1 MSTLFSPLTIKSI
14 TLKNRIIVSP
24 MCQYS
29 SVDGF
34 ADDWH
39 LVHLGGRAVGGVSLV
54 ISEATAVSPEG
65 RISPYDLGIWKDEHI
80 GKLAQITAFIKEQAC
95 VPGIQLAH
103 AGRKASTA
111 VPWKGRGKVA
121 EQEGGWVPVAPSA
134 VAFAD
139 HYPMPVELDVEG
151 IRKVITDFTVAA
163 QRAHRA
169 GFQVAEI
176 HAAHGYLLHQFL
188 SPLSNHRTDNYGGSF
203 ENRIRLLLE
212 VIEGVKT
219 VWPTDLPLLVRIS
232 ATDWAE
238 GGWDGDD
245 SVRLAAIL
253 KMAGVDLIDVSTG
266 GLVGHQQIPV
276 GPAYQLPFA
285 TRIKKETGILTST
298 VGLITD
304 AVQAETI
311 LINGEA
317 DAVMMARELLRS
329 PYFPLKAAA
338 ELGSDVIWP
347 VQYER
352 ASISTKR

>member
-14 TLKNRIIVSP
+14 TLKNRLIVSP

-39 LVHLGGRAVGGVSLV
+39 LVHLGSRAVGGVSMV
-54 ISEATAVSPEG
+54 ISEATAVAPEG

-80 GKLAQITAFIKEQAC
+80 GKLAQITAFIKSQAC

-111 VPWKGRGKVA
+111 VPWKGRGKVTEEA
-121 EQEGGWVPVAPSA
+121 GGWTPVAPSA
-134 VAFAD
+134 IAFAG
-139 HYPMPVELDVEG
+139 HYPTPVELDAEG
-151 IRKVITDFTVAA
+151 IRKVITDFTAAA
-163 QRAHRA
+163 QRAQRA

-188 SPLSNHRTDNYGGSF
+188 SPLSNQRMDNYGGSF

-212 VIEGVKT
+212 VIESIKT
-219 VWPTDLPLLVRIS
+219 VWPADLPLLVRIS

-238 GGWDGDD
+238 GGWNGDD

-253 KMAGVDLIDVSTG
+253 QTVGVDLIDVSTG
-266 GLVGHQQIPV
+266 GLVSHQQIPV

-285 TRIKKETGILTST
+285 ARIKKETGILTST

-311 LINGEA
+311 LANGDA
-317 DAVMMARELLRS
+317 DAVMMARELLRN

-338 ELGSDVIWP
+338 ELDDSIVWP

-352 ASISTKR
+352 AKS

>member
-1 MSTLFSPLTIKSI
+1 MSVLFSPLTIKGV
-14 TLKNRIIVSP
+14 TLKNRLIVSP

-39 LVHLGGRAVGGVSLV
+39 LVHLGSRAVGGVSLV

-80 GKLAQITAFIKEQAC
+80 EKLAQITAFIKGQRC

-111 VPWKGRGKVA
+111 VPWKGRGRVT
-121 EQEGGWVPVAPSA
+121 EEEGGWVPVAPSA
-134 VAFAD
+134 LAFAD
-139 HYPMPVELDVEG
+139 YYPMPVELDREG
-151 IRKVITDFTVAA
+151 IRKVIADFTEAA
-163 QRAHRA
+163 GRAFRA

-188 SPLSNHRTDNYGGSF
+188 SPLSNQREDDYGGPF
-203 ENRIRLLLE
+203 ENRIRLLLD
-212 VIEGVKT
+212 VVAGVKSA
-219 VWPTDLPLLVRIS
+219 WPADLPLFVRIS

-238 GGWDGDD
+238 DGWNADD
-245 SVRLAAIL
+245 SVRLATVL
-253 KMAGVDLIDVSTG
+253 KTAGVDLIDVSTG
-266 GLVGHQQIPV
+266 GLVSYQQIPV
-276 GPAYQLPFA
+276 APAYQLPFA
-285 TRIKKETGILTST
+285 ARIKKETGILTST

-304 AVQAETI
+304 AAQAEAI
-311 LINGEA
+311 LANGDA
-317 DAVMMARELLRS
+317 DAVMMAREFLRN
-329 PYFPLKAAA
+329 PYFPLRAAA
-338 ELGSDVIWP
+338 DLKADVAWP

-352 ASISTKR
+352 AKPQ

>member
-1 MSTLFSPLTIKSI
+1 MSVLFSPLTIKGV
-14 TLKNRIIVSP
+14 TLKNRLIVSP

-39 LVHLGGRAVGGVSLV
+39 LVHLGSRAVGGVSLV

-80 GKLAQITAFIKEQAC
+80 EKLAQITAFIKGQRC

-111 VPWKGRGKVA
+111 VPWRGRGRVT
-121 EQEGGWVPVAPSA
+121 EEEGGWVPVAPSA
-134 VAFAD
+134 LAFAD
-139 HYPMPVELDVEG
+139 YYPMPVELDREG
-151 IRKVITDFTVAA
+151 IRKVIADFTEAA
-163 QRAHRA
+163 GRAFRA

-188 SPLSNHRTDNYGGSF
+188 SPLSNQREDDYGGPF
-203 ENRIRLLLE
+203 ENRIRLLLD
-212 VIEGVKT
+212 VVAGVKSA
-219 VWPTDLPLLVRIS
+219 WPADLPLFVRIS

-238 GGWDGDD
+238 DGWNADD
-245 SVRLAAIL
+245 SVRLATVL
-253 KMAGVDLIDVSTG
+253 KTAGVDLIDVSTG
-266 GLVGHQQIPV
+266 GLVSYQQIPV
-276 GPAYQLPFA
+276 APAYQLPFA
-285 TRIKKETGILTST
+285 ARIKKETGILTST

-304 AVQAETI
+304 AAQAEAI
-311 LINGEA
+311 LANGDA
-317 DAVMMARELLRS
+317 DAVMMAREFLRN
-329 PYFPLKAAA
+329 PYFPLRAAA
-338 ELGSDVIWP
+338 DLKADVAWP

-352 ASISTKR
+352 AKPQ